1 MFCGIVA
8 RWKPQ
13 VYQIV
18 DEAAVRDTEA
28 LVESNVSHP
37 YTAFDTNFF
46 LSAINFLV
54 SHNAPSK
61 DQSNKLVRN
70 SLFHYRLLIRIID
83 PAPYSPP
90 HSNPK
95 YSYPYSSDS
104 SSSQAPS

>member
-28 LVESNVSHP
+28 LVESIVSHP

-54 SHNAPSK
+54 SQCTK
-61 DQSNKLVRN
+61 
-70 SLFHYRLLIRIID
+70 
-83 PAPYSPP
+83 
-90 HSNPK
+90 
-95 YSYPYSSDS
+95 
-104 SSSQAPS
+104 